1 MAIKTIIHSIDE
13 NESSAL
19 ISIQD
24 GDVLV
29 VDKKNMNI
37 QLNDDK
43 SANAQ
48 WLTTCAKVYVF
59 QNRLQ
64 RLEET
69 EDDLL

>member
-29 VDKKNMNI
+29 VDKKKYEHTI
-37 QLNDDK
+37 
-43 SANAQ
+43 
-48 WLTTCAKVYVF
+48 
-59 QNRLQ
+59 
-64 RLEET
+64 E
-69 EDDLL
+69 